1 MSEMLTRSEL
11 DQRIADVEENLRVL
25 VELAAAVS
33 GPADEELANERIQE
47 QQVLLDRLILRRASL
62 EFDED

>member
-25 VELAAAVS
+25 IELAAAVS
-33 GPADEELANERIQE
+33 GPADEELANDRIQE